1 MAEDLEQNVAEA
13 SSKEIFQRFQEGTI
27 NFEQAI
33 KELKNISKNDLD
45 LAKKRLEE
53 SKLLRKAM
61 QENAEVYRKS
71 FGQKNGLSNT
81 WKKFENFLAGN
92 DGSKDSFEQMY
103 RTRQRFSG
111 FEQLLSGN
119 FKSGLTQIAGSFTSI
134 SRIMNGPYMT
144 GLLTVITTLA
154 KFDDALA
161 KSTKTAISLTGGL
174 RSDLIN
180 QGYFGR
186 GGRSLT
192 FLSDVKSQL
201 YKIGMQ
207 GEFENITKA
216 LTSGYGMASYAGN
229 QKNFIETMGYA
240 QKGLGAYGISPES
253 SNSLLSNLRL
263 IEGKNQQGVYAQL
276 QRLTDRFSS
285 MSMFSPEQ
293 ALQQATSL
301 YDQTKNLGTNFEWAS
316 KTIKNFEV
324 GLKNGTLALSDF
336 AAMNRAFQSGGVQK
350 NAGTAALLT
359 EFASRSGINLPSS
372 FLRSNVIGQGFALSS
387 PRMLGNNNIARAMS
401 GKITEMLDQM
411 QLSTEYERAGGLQHI
426 LSQLFGI
433 NISSQAALN
442 SLTSSGSV
450 DLIKSG
456 VAGSK
461 ALVNQLDEQN
471 QAEQFKKDTEL
482 YYTASTSW
490 HKDVLTKLGNI
501 ANNTESKFGKGLSG
515 DVSSSGNVAEF
526 AGFFVKS
533 LFTKEYWTDVANIFT
548 QAAKSNPATATTA
561 FLINNG
567 TK

>member
-71 FGQKNGLSNT
+71 FGQKNGLSTT

-103 RTRQRFSG
+103 RTRQRFAG

-144 GLLTVITTLA
+144 GLLTIITTLA

-161 KSTKTAISLTGGL
+161 KSTKNAISLTGGL

-180 QGYFGR
+180 QSYFGR
-186 GGRSLT
+186 GGHSLT
-192 FLSDVKSQL
+192 FLADVKSPL

-207 GEFENITKA
+207 GEFENITKS
-216 LTSGYGMASYAGN
+216 LTSGYGMSSYAGN
-229 QKNFIETMGYA
+229 QKNFVETMGYA
-240 QKGLGAYGISPES
+240 QRGLGAYGIGSDA
-253 SNSLLSNLRL
+253 SNTLISNLRL

-276 QRLTDRFSS
+276 QRLTDRFNA

-301 YDQTKNLGTNFEWAS
+301 YDQTKHLGTNFEWAS

-336 AAMNRAFQSGGVQK
+336 AAMNKAFQSGGVSR
-350 NAGTAALLT
+350 NAGISSLLIDFAA
-359 EFASRSGINLPSS
+359 RSGISLPES
-372 FLRSNVIGQGFALSS
+372 FTQSNAIGQGFALSS
-387 PRMLGNNNIARAMS
+387 PQLLGNNNIARAMS
-401 GKITEMLDQM
+401 GQITEMLDQM
-411 QLSTEYERAGGLQHI
+411 GLKTQYERAGGLQTI
-426 LSQLFGI
+426 LSGFGI
-433 NISSQAALN
+433 NISAQAALN
-442 SLTSSGSV
+442 SLTNSGSV
-450 DLIKSG
+450 DLLKSG
-456 VAGSK
+456 VAGAKSFQ
-461 ALVNQLDEQN
+461 NQLTE
-471 QAEQFKKDTEL
+471 QAEADQFKKDTEL

-490 HKDVLTKLGNI
+490 HKDVLTKLGDI
-501 ANNTESKFGKGLSG
+501 ANNTQSKFGRGLSG
-515 DVSSSGNVAEF
+515 DVSSDPNFAE
-526 AGFFVKS
+526 ATGFVVKS
-533 LFTKEYWTDVANIFT
+533 IFSKEYWENMSHILGKINSTFNIGSPT
-548 QAAKSNPATATTA
+548 QN
-561 FLINNG
+561 
-567 TK
+567 